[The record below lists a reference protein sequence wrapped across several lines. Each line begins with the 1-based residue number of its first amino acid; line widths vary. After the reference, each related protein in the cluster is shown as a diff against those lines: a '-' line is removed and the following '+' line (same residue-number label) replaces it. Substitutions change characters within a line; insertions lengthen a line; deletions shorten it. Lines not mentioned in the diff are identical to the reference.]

1 MAYCLMMA
9 TWPVH
14 CALRSFGFFV
24 VIGPQRVVRFECYCM
39 IGLGASAGGE
49 AGRGS
54 AATLLLDRVRPAAG
68 EALLPLA
75 WKYVSN
81 RMSPEEESAWRQAA
95 RRGQGASG

>member
-54 AATLLLDRVRPAAG
+54 AAALLLARICGADRAATASAGVALRVEEDAAG
-68 EALLPLA
+68 GG
-75 WKYVSN
+75 VST
-81 RMSPEEESAWRQAA
+81 PE
-95 RRGQGASG
+95 